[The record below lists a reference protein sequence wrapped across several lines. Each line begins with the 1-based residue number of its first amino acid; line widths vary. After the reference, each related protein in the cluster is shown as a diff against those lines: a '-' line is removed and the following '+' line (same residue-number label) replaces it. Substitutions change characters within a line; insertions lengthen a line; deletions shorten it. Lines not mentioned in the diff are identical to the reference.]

1 MSTTLDLTTLHPV
14 TLRLLVA
21 SCAADPRVDVPA
33 AQRKA
38 LWDALGDHTW
48 APTADDSPVPL
59 ATVQA
64 WLDGTQGALRQW
76 LETHLSEERT

>member
-1 MSTTLDLTTLHPV
+1 MSTTLDLTTLPR
-14 TLRLLVA
+14 TSLRLLVA

-33 AQRKA
+33 TQRKA

-64 WLDGTQGALRQW
+64 WLDGTQGPLRQW
-76 LETHLSEERT
+76 LERHVRKERT